1 MNASVQL
8 LPPRDLPADVR
19 AFWHE
24 SIRRQDCGNVL
35 TRSPEWFE
43 MMTGGEAAAGVA
55 VVLRSESGAPRA
67 IAPVLFRE
75 WPLSFS
81 AGAMRLAQR
90 QLATAKV
97 CGGDFVDDGLLE
109 SDAAS
114 LLDALAAEH
123 PELEGIWF
131 DRVLSRER
139 QSTLAQAAKRRYFVH
154 PIHGEL
160 PHYRLRMPAT
170 AEALRQLRSPESLK
184 KMQGRERALARSAG
198 TVQVVELLDLAE
210 WRPYQERMHELMNT
224 TWQARLL
231 GHGFCAELFQPVSDR
246 GWLRAFLLLAG
257 EHVVAV
263 AICYQGMQTLVYEQ
277 IGYDQTLAKHSP
289 GTLLLYHIL
298 ERAQA
303 AGIEFVDF
311 GEGEAEYKRQLSN
324 MTLQVGSCLL
334 VRKAVSLRTLFL
346 LNSGW
351 RQAVG
356 AAGAIA
362 RRTGLK
368 KRLKAGAA

>member
-1 MNASVQL
+1 M
-8 LPPRDLPADVR
+8 R

-24 SIRRQDCGNVL
+24 AIRRQDSGNVL

-55 VVLRSESGAPRA
+55 ALLRSEDGQPRA

-75 WPLSFS
+75 WPLAFS
-81 AGAMRLAQR
+81 AGQVRLAQR
-90 QLATAKV
+90 QLATAKI
-97 CGGDFVDDGLLE
+97 CGGDFVDQGL
-109 SDAAS
+109 AAEEAAA
-114 LLDALAAEH
+114 LLDALPAQH
-123 PELEGIWF
+123 PRLEGIWF
-131 DRVLSRER
+131 DRILSRER
-139 QSTLAQAAKRRYFVH
+139 QATLEKAAKSRYFVH
-154 PIHGEL
+154 PLHGEL
-160 PHYRLRMPAT
+160 PHYRLRMPET
-170 AEALRQLRSPESLK
+170 AEALRQLRSPDSLK
-184 KMQGRERALARSAG
+184 KMQGRERALARAAG
-198 TVQVVELLDLAE
+198 PVQVIELKDLAE
-210 WRPYQERMHELMNT
+210 WRPFQQRMHALMNQ

-231 GHGFCAELFQPVSDR
+231 GHGFSAELFQPVSDR
-246 GWLRAFLLLAG
+246 GWLRAYLLLAG
-257 EHVVAV
+257 EQLVAV

-277 IGYDQTLAKHSP
+277 IGYDQAHARHSP

-303 AGIEFVDF
+303 AGIQFVDF
-311 GEGEAEYKRQLSN
+311 GEGEADYKRQLSN
-324 MTLQVGSCLL
+324 MTLHVGSCLL